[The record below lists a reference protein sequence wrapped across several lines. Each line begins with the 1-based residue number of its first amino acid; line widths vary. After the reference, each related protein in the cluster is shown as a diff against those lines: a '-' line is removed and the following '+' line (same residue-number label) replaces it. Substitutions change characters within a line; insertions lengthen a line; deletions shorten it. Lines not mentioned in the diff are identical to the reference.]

1 MFDPA
6 WLSQEAETLHATF
19 NGLFFATVTL
29 LLLVGI
35 FTEYFKWPLG
45 GVPAFGVLVGRALVA
60 TIILYSYSEI
70 TNLLADLSDSLAT
83 RLGDL
88 NEFQLVLSKMG
99 DKLGEF
105 SASWVSVKETI
116 TMALSF
122 LGFFLL
128 YFSVY
133 VAQGIYLFTWTLCYV
148 FSPFLIALYVLPATA
163 GTTKALFR
171 TLFEVSTWKICWS
184 CLATLLW
191 SMALGE
197 LGKQDINFIAVLC
210 MNLLLAASLLA
221 TPLVVHSL
229 ASSGLSGFNQ
239 TLGGIAVGAATLSPG
254 RVVGAVK
261 SGMHRTTQG
270 VSRLAKGRPTKSGGN
285 DELSKKL
292 KRR

>member
-29 LLLVGI
+29 LLLLGI

-45 GVPAFGVLVGRALVA
+45 GVPAFAVLMGRALVA
-60 TIILYSYSEI
+60 TILLYSYSEI

-83 RLGDL
+83 QLGDL

-99 DKLGEF
+99 DKLSEM

-122 LGFFLL
+122 IGFFLL

-148 FSPFLIALYVLPATA
+148 FSPFLIALYELPATA

-191 SMALGE
+191 SMALSE
-197 LGKQDINFIAVLC
+197 LNKQDINFIAVLC
-210 MNLLLAASLLA
+210 MNLLLAASLIA

-229 ASSGLSGFNQ
+229 ATSGLAGFNQ
-239 TLGGIAVGAATLSPG
+239 TLGAIAVGAATVSPG
-254 RVVGAVK
+254 RVAGAVK
-261 SGMHRTTQG
+261 SGMRRTTQG
-270 VSRLAKGRPTKSGGN
+270 VSRLTKARRTKDGAAQ
-285 DELSKKL
+285 DDISKKL
-292 KRR
+292 E